1 VYFFKNSFVEACK
14 NKIFSREGWSMN
26 NGETGK
32 AIELLE
38 RVIDEL
44 KREMDWRR
52 EECADVGRKLEE
64 KSAESEGWRMKYE
77 ALKKR
82 REGRG
87 TRSGD
92 GRTDGNDT
100 IRLSDDILPSSIET
114 KEQRDETLSSSN
126 DTINRSG
133 DTKPQK
139 IATITFRAETIN
151 RSDATINS
159 SGDTLP
165 RSNETKDKGNE
176 PFTVSD
182 ETIKNINAAKGTGNE
197 ELVKR
202 VKESVLRIV
211 SKKYKDGKIAV
222 KKTERLM
229 EVLAA
234 LAEPGTKVTRND
246 LVKRF
251 CSTTAT
257 VHREIEILKKAGLIK
272 LSGGRKKGGYVL
284 TEAGKKMMGME

>member
-1 VYFFKNSFVEACK
+1 M
-14 NKIFSREGWSMN
+14 GD
-26 NGETGK
+26 GETGK

-44 KREMDWRR
+44 RKEMDLRR
-52 EECADVGRKLEE
+52 EACADAERKLEA

-92 GRTDGNDT
+92 GRADGNDT
-100 IRLSDDILPSSIET
+100 IRLSDDILPSSADT
-114 KEQRDETLSSSN
+114 KKQRVETLSSSN
-126 DTINRSG
+126 DTINQSG

-139 IATITFRAETIN
+139 IATITFQDETIN
-151 RSDATINS
+151 RNDATINS

-165 RSNETKDKGNE
+165 RSNETKDEGNE
-176 PFTVSD
+176 PLTVSD
-182 ETIKNINAAKGTGNE
+182 ETIKNINAVKGTGNE

-202 VKESVLRIV
+202 VKESVLGIV
-211 SKKYKDGKIAV
+211 SKRYKDGKIAV

-229 EVLAA
+229 EALAA
-234 LAEPGTKVTRND
+234 LAEPGLKITRND

-251 CSTTAT
+251 GSTTAT
-257 VHREIEILKKAGLIK
+257 VHREIKILKKAGVENE
-272 LSGGRKKGGYVL
+272 KGV
-284 TEAGKKMMGME
+284 EAKTNEEKYLRL